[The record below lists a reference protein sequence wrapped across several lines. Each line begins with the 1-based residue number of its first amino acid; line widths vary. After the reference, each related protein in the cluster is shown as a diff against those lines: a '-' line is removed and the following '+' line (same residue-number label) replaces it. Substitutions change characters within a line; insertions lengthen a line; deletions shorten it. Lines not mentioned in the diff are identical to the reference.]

1 MKIWI
6 KTIIYAVAAG
16 LIITLAFAVEGFVKS
31 RIAETKVKQVMVKQQ
46 EVFSKLSAEN
56 SPDEKSITDTG
67 VYNVSGAAE
76 CAMPALVSVGV
87 TTVSY
92 TYDFFGRE
100 YSYENSG
107 NASGI
112 IAAQNYD
119 ELLIV
124 TNNHVVEG
132 ITNVNVTFIDGT
144 TVEAA
149 VKSAEESEDLA
160 VISVKLTK
168 IPTETLAKIRIA
180 TFGDSDALV
189 PGERVIAIGN
199 ALGYGQ
205 SVTVGVVSALGRE
218 VEMDDYTLT
227 LIQTDV
233 AINPGNSGGALLNS
247 RGEVVGINNVKI
259 ASTSVEGICYAIPVT
274 TALPI
279 IEELMVRVELP
290 YAQQASLG
298 FKGEIISA
306 EGSKYYNIP
315 RGIYIREVKSGS
327 PAEEAGIKPGY
338 IITAINGRPVYSP
351 ESYEKI
357 MSYTQGGS
365 KGTVTVKKPVE
376 GEYVEETYN
385 VTFSYRETGGR

>member
-6 KTIIYAVAAG
+6 RTIIYAVVAG
-16 LIITLAFAVEGFVKS
+16 LLTTLVLVGQGFVKS
-31 RIAETKVKQVMVKQQ
+31 KIAETKVKKVMVKQQ
-46 EVFSKLSAEN
+46 EVFSKLS
-56 SPDEKSITDTG
+56 DEYTLNEKDISDTS

-92 TYDFFGRE
+92 SYDFFGRE

-112 IAAQNYD
+112 ISAQNYD

-132 ITNVNVTFIDGT
+132 VTKVNVTFIDGT
-144 TVEAA
+144 TVDAA
-149 VKSAEESEDLA
+149 VRSTEESEDLA
-160 VISVKLTK
+160 VISVKLSK

-180 TFGDSDALV
+180 TFGDSDELV

-205 SVTVGVVSALGRE
+205 SVTVGYVSALGRE
-218 VEMDDYTLT
+218 VKMDDFTLK

-259 ASTSVEGICYAIPVT
+259 ASTAVEGVCYAIPVT

-279 IEELMVRVELP
+279 IEELMVRVDLP
-290 YAQQASLG
+290 KEEQASLG
-298 FKGEIISA
+298 FKGEVISA
-306 EGSKYYNIP
+306 ESARYYNMP
-315 RGIYIREVKSGS
+315 RGIYIKEVKSDS
-327 PAEEAGIKPGY
+327 PAEKAGLKTGY
-338 IITAINGRPVYSP
+338 IITAINGRPVYSK
-351 ESYEKI
+351 ERFEKI
-357 MSYTQGGS
+357 MAYTHGGS
-365 KGTVTVKKPVE
+365 EGTVTVKKPVE

-385 VTFSYRETGGR
+385 VTFAFRDEF